1 MYRRTSYKPEIHALG
16 AQLILL
22 LTWHVPK
29 GVSSSKACSRPMTSV
44 YRRQLDERRCAD
56 AAATGQLVGRL
67 GANLGVQE
75 SEVSSLYR
83 LLLLSYLEGQPK
95 VDEARQAS
103 LLRLRE
109 ILGIWTCTMSKVR
122 RQGQ

>member
-1 MYRRTSYKPEIHALG
+1 
-16 AQLILL
+16 
-22 LTWHVPK
+22 
-29 GVSSSKACSRPMTSV
+29 MTSLMAATGAV
-44 YRRQLDERRCAD
+44 DGAD

-109 ILGIWTCTMSKVR
+109 ILGISESEALTVFQSAAGPLFKKTVKDGAELGAEAKAKLDSALTDLGLPQSVT
-122 RQGQ
+122 GQIT